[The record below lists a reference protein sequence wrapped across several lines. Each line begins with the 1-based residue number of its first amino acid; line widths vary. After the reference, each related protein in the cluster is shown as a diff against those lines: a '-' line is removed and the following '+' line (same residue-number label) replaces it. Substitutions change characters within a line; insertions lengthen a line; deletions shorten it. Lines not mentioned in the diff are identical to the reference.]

1 MPLILLGVGGVGVGV
16 CGLSGSAGVRGRPS
30 QGVGRE
36 GGGVGTKARAADTVE
51 ESSGVA
57 GATPVWELL
66 ENAGLS
72 RKKSESVL

>member
-1 MPLILLGVGGVGVGV
+1 MGVGV

-36 GGGVGTKARAADTVE
+36 GGAVGTRARAADTME
-51 ESSGVA
+51 ESSGVG
-57 GATPVWELL
+57 GATPVWQLIDI
-66 ENAGLS
+66 AGLS